1 MTGVV
6 GALLEAWD
14 ELRVH
19 KVRVLLALVGV
30 AVAVCAI
37 TAITAAGEMLRQV
50 SAEQNDRWGGR
61 AATLQVSAWPTGE
74 GGNVMPAPEEYQQV
88 FDEIVERYAV
98 EHSSTLRNAPAPIR
112 FPDGTREVYTTG
124 VEVDWATMHRFEVT
138 SGRWFTDADAD
149 RLAPALV
156 VNQAFLDAL
165 GGVSVAAHPTVTIGG
180 DNPVVATVVG
190 AFPNDWAEAEPQAY
204 VLVDAQAAWVTPE
217 SLEMTGPP
225 SLELWVPDDLADGLV
240 AAIERDVAGALDGVQ
255 ANVYR
260 SDSASYSVVD
270 GAIRWVVLG
279 VSAIALLLGGLGLV
293 NIALVTVR
301 YRIREIGIRRS
312 FGASSG
318 RVFFSVMMESVVATT
333 VAGVLGVTVA
343 VVVLHNVPLD
353 TLMGSTVQDRPG
365 FPFSAA
371 ATGMLAAVGVGALA
385 GLLPAIVAVR
395 VKVIDAIRY

>member
-1 MTGVV
+1 MTGIV

-37 TAITAAGEMLRQV
+37 TAISAAGEMLRQV
-50 SAEQNDRWGGR
+50 SAEQNDRWNGR

-74 GGNVMPAPEEYQQV
+74 GGSVMPAPEEYERV
-88 FDEIVERYAV
+88 FDEVVERYAIGY
-98 EHSSTLRNAPAPIR
+98 SSMLRDAPAPVR

-124 VEVDWATMHRFEVT
+124 VEADWATMHRFEVT

-165 GGVSVAAHPTVTIGG
+165 GGVTVAEHPTVTIGG

-190 AFPNDWAEAEPQAY
+190 AFPDDWPQAEPQAY
-204 VLVDAQAAWVTPE
+204 VLVDAQSAWVTPE

-225 SLELWVPDDLADGLV
+225 RLELWVPDDLADGLV
-240 AAIERDVAGALDGVQ
+240 EAIQRDVAGALSGTQ
-255 ANVYR
+255 ADVFR
-260 SDSASYSVVD
+260 SDSAGYAVVD

-279 VSAIALLLGGLGLV
+279 VSVIALLLGGLGLV

-343 VVVLHNVPLD
+343 VVALHNVPLD
-353 TLMGSTVQDRPG
+353 VLMGSAVQDAPG

-371 ATGMLAAVGVGALA
+371 VTGMLAAVGIGALA
-385 GLLPAIVAVR
+385 GLLPALVAVR

>member
-6 GALLEAWD
+6 GAVLEAWD

-37 TAITAAGEMLRQV
+37 TAISAAGEMLRQV
-50 SAEQNDRWGGR
+50 SAEQNDRWNGR

-74 GGNVMPAPEEYQQV
+74 GGSVMPAPEEYERV
-88 FDEIVERYAV
+88 FDEVVERYAIGY
-98 EHSSTLRNAPAPIR
+98 SSMLRDAPAPVR

-124 VEVDWATMHRFEVT
+124 VEADWATMHRFEVT

-165 GGVSVAAHPTVTIGG
+165 GGVTVAEHPTVTIGG

-190 AFPNDWAEAEPQAY
+190 AFPDDWPQAEPQAY
-204 VLVDAQAAWVTPE
+204 VLVDAQSAWVTPE

-225 SLELWVPDDLADGLV
+225 RLELWVPDDLADGLV
-240 AAIERDVAGALDGVQ
+240 EAIQRDVAGALGGTQ
-255 ANVYR
+255 ADVFR
-260 SDSASYSVVD
+260 SDSAGYAVVD

-279 VSAIALLLGGLGLV
+279 VSVIALLLGGLGLV

-343 VVVLHNVPLD
+343 VVALHNVPLD
-353 TLMGSTVQDRPG
+353 ALMGSAVQDAPG

-371 ATGMLAAVGVGALA
+371 VTGMLAAVGIGALA
-385 GLLPAIVAVR
+385 GLLPALVAVR

>member
-1 MTGVV
+1 MTGIV
-6 GALLEAWD
+6 GAVLEAWD

-37 TAITAAGEMLRQV
+37 TAIFAAGEMLRQV

-61 AATLQVSAWPTGE
+61 AATLQVTAWPTGE
-74 GGNVMPAPEEYQQV
+74 GGSVMPGPEEYERV
-88 FDEIVERYAV
+88 FDEVVERYAIGY
-98 EHSSTLRNAPAPIR
+98 SSMLRDAPAPVR

-124 VEVDWATMHRFEVT
+124 VEADWATMHRFEVT

-165 GGVSVAAHPTVTIGG
+165 GGVTVAEHPTVTIGG

-190 AFPNDWAEAEPQAY
+190 AFPDDWPQAEPQAY
-204 VLVDAQAAWVTPE
+204 VLVDAQTAWVTPE
-217 SLEMTGPP
+217 SLATTGPP
-225 SLELWVPDDLADGLV
+225 RLELWVPDELADGLV
-240 AAIERDVAGALDGVQ
+240 EAIQRDVSGAISGTQ
-255 ANVYR
+255 AEVYR
-260 SDSASYSVVD
+260 SDSASYGVVD

-279 VSAIALLLGGLGLV
+279 VSVIALLLGGLGLV

-343 VVVLHNVPLD
+343 VVALHNLPLD
-353 TLMGSTVQDRPG
+353 VLMGSAVQDAPG

-371 ATGMLAAVGVGALA
+371 VTGMLAAVGIGALA
-385 GLLPAIVAVR
+385 GLLPALVAVR

>member
-6 GALLEAWD
+6 GALIEAWD

-37 TAITAAGEMLRQV
+37 TTISAAGEMLRQV
-50 SAEQNDRWGGR
+50 SSEQSDRWNGR

-74 GGNVMPAPEEYQQV
+74 GGSVMPAAEEYEQV
-88 FDEIVERYAV
+88 FDEIVDRYGIGY
-98 EHSSTLRNAPAPIR
+98 SSMLRDAPAPVR
-112 FPDGTREVYTTG
+112 FPDGTQEITTTG
-124 VEVDWATMHRFEVT
+124 VEPDWATMHRFEVT
-138 SGRWFTDADAD
+138 SGRWFTEADAD

-165 GGVSVAAHPTVTIGG
+165 GGVTVAEHPTVTIGG

-190 AFPNDWAEAEPQAY
+190 AFPDDWPDMAPVAY
-204 VLVDAQAAWVTPE
+204 ALVDAQSTWVTPE
-217 SLEMTGPP
+217 SMEMMGPP
-225 SLELWVPDDLADGLV
+225 RLELWVPDDMSDALV
-240 AAIERDVAGALDGVQ
+240 ETVRRDVAGALEGVQ
-255 ANVYR
+255 ADVYR
-260 SDSASYSVVD
+260 SDSPSASVVD

-333 VAGVLGVTVA
+333 VAGLLGVTVA
-343 VVVLHNVPLD
+343 IVVLHNVPLD
-353 TLMGSTVQDRPG
+353 VLMGSAVQDAPG

-371 ATGMLAAVGVGALA
+371 VTGMLAAVGIGALA
-385 GLLPAIVAVR
+385 GLLPALVAVR

>member
-1 MTGVV
+1 MTGIV
-6 GALLEAWD
+6 GAVLEAWD

-37 TAITAAGEMLRQV
+37 TAISAAGEMLRQV

-61 AATLQVSAWPTGE
+61 AATLQVTAWPTGE
-74 GGNVMPAPEEYQQV
+74 GGSVMPGPEEYERV
-88 FDEIVERYAV
+88 FDEVVERYAIGY
-98 EHSSTLRNAPAPIR
+98 SSMLRDAPAPVR

-124 VEVDWATMHRFEVT
+124 VEADWATMHRFEVT

-165 GGVSVAAHPTVTIGG
+165 GGVTVAEHPTVTIGG

-190 AFPNDWAEAEPQAY
+190 AFPDDWPQAEPQAY
-204 VLVDAQAAWVTPE
+204 VLVDAQTAWVTPE

-225 SLELWVPDDLADGLV
+225 RLELWVPDELADGLV
-240 AAIERDVAGALDGVQ
+240 EAIQRDVSGAISGTQ
-255 ANVYR
+255 AEVYR
-260 SDSASYSVVD
+260 SDSASYGVVD

-279 VSAIALLLGGLGLV
+279 VSVIALLLGGLGLV

-343 VVVLHNVPLD
+343 VVALHNLPLD
-353 TLMGSTVQDRPG
+353 VLMGSAVQDAPG

-371 ATGMLAAVGVGALA
+371 VTGMLAAVGIGALA
-385 GLLPAIVAVR
+385 GLLPALVAVR

>member
-74 GGNVMPAPEEYQQV
+74 GGSVMPSPEEYEQV

-98 EHSSTLRNAPAPIR
+98 EHSSMLRDAPAPFR

-138 SGRWFTDADAD
+138 SGRWFTEADAD

-165 GGVSVAAHPTVTIGG
+165 GGASVAEHPTVTIGG
-180 DNPVVATVVG
+180 DNPVLATVVG
-190 AFPNDWAEAEPQAY
+190 AFPNDWPQAEPQAY
-204 VLVDAQAAWVTPE
+204 VLVDSQAAWVTPE

-225 SLELWVPDDLADGLV
+225 RLELWVPADLADGLV
-240 AAIERDVAGALDGVQ
+240 DAIQRDVAGALTGAQ
-255 ANVYR
+255 GEVYR

-353 TLMGSTVQDRPG
+353 SLMGSTVQDRPG

-371 ATGMLAAVGVGALA
+371 ATGMLAAVGVGAFA

>member
-1 MTGVV
+1 VTGFV
-6 GALLEAWD
+6 GAVLEAWD
-14 ELRVH
+14 ELRIH
-19 KVRVLLALVGV
+19 KVRVLLALIGV

-37 TAITAAGEMLRQV
+37 TAISAAGEMLRQV
-50 SAEQNDRWGGR
+50 SAEQNDRWNGR

-74 GGNVMPAPEEYQQV
+74 GGSVMPAPEEYTQV
-88 FDEIVERYAV
+88 FDDVVERYGV
-98 EHSSTLRNAPAPIR
+98 EYSSMLREAPAPVR
-112 FPDGTREVYTTG
+112 FPEGTREVYTTG
-124 VEVDWATMHRFEVT
+124 VEADWATMHRFEVT

-165 GGVSVAAHPTVTIGG
+165 GGTSVAEHPTVTIGG

-190 AFPNDWAEAEPQAY
+190 AFPDDWPGAEPQAY
-204 VLVDAQAAWVTPE
+204 VLVDAQSAWVTPE

-225 SLELWVPDDLADGLV
+225 RLELWVPDDLADGLV
-240 AAIERDVAGALDGVQ
+240 ESIKRDVAGALSGVQ
-255 ANVYR
+255 AEVYR
-260 SDSASYSVVD
+260 SDSAEYATVD
-270 GAIRWVVLG
+270 GAIRWVVIG

-318 RVFFSVMMESVVATT
+318 RVFFAVMMESVVATT
-333 VAGVLGVTVA
+333 VAGIVGVTVA

-353 TLMGSTVQDRPG
+353 SLMGSAVQDRPG

-371 ATGMLAAVGVGALA
+371 VTGMLAAVGVGALA
-385 GLLPAIVAVR
+385 GLLPALVAVR

>member
-74 GGNVMPAPEEYQQV
+74 GGSVMPSPEEYEQV

-98 EHSSTLRNAPAPIR
+98 EHSSMLRDAPAPFR

-138 SGRWFTDADAD
+138 SGRWFTEADAD

-165 GGVSVAAHPTVTIGG
+165 GGASVAEHPTVTIGG
-180 DNPVVATVVG
+180 DNPVLATVVG
-190 AFPNDWAEAEPQAY
+190 AFPNDWPQAEPQAY
-204 VLVDAQAAWVTPE
+204 VLVDSQAAWVTPE

-225 SLELWVPDDLADGLV
+225 RLELWVPADLADGLV
-240 AAIERDVAGALDGVQ
+240 DAIQRDVAGALTGAQ
-255 ANVYR
+255 GEVYR

-318 RVFFSVMMESVVATT
+318 RVFFSGMMESVVATT

-353 TLMGSTVQDRPG
+353 SLMGSTVQDRPG

-371 ATGMLAAVGVGALA
+371 ATGMLAAVGVGAFA

>member
-1 MTGVV
+1 MTGIV
-6 GALLEAWD
+6 GSVLEAWD

-37 TAITAAGEMLRQV
+37 TAISAAGEMLRQV
-50 SAEQNDRWGGR
+50 SAEQNDRWNGR

-74 GGNVMPAPEEYQQV
+74 GGSVMPAPEEYEQV
-88 FDEIVERYAV
+88 FDEIVERYSV
-98 EHSSTLRNAPAPIR
+98 GYSSMLRNAPAPVR
-112 FPDGTREVYTTG
+112 FPEGTREVYTTG
-124 VEVDWATMHRFEVT
+124 VEPDWATMHRFEVT

-149 RLAPALV
+149 RLSPALV

-165 GGVSVAAHPTVTIGG
+165 GGVSVAEHPTVTIGG

-190 AFPNDWAEAEPQAY
+190 AYPDAWPQAEPEAY
-204 VLVDAQAAWVTPE
+204 VLVGAQAAWVTPE

-225 SLELWVPDDLADGLV
+225 SLELWVPEELADDLVGLV
-240 AAIERDVAGALDGVQ
+240 QRDVAGALSGVQ
-255 ANVYR
+255 AEVFR
-260 SDSASYSVVD
+260 FDSPDYASVD
-270 GAIRWVVLG
+270 GAIRLVVLG
-279 VSAIALLLGGLGLV
+279 VSVIALLLGGLGLV

-343 VVVLHNVPLD
+343 VVALHNLPLD
-353 TLMGSTVQDRPG
+353 ALMGYPVQDRPG
-365 FPFSAA
+365 FPLSAA
-371 ATGMLAAVGVGALA
+371 VTGMVAAVGIGALA
-385 GLLPAIVAVR
+385 GLLPALVAVR